1 MRARSLIAVAVLI
14 AAGAT
19 ACGSSSKSPAAVGA
33 TGTTTGST
41 SPAASG
47 APGGAPTTIKLSGSS
62 GSNFCQLARSDQA
75 AFSGPDLTNGSADLK
90 KEFQN
95 LGKALQDAANEAPS
109 AIKGDFETFI
119 TAFKPYLQA
128 LAAANY
134 DPTKLNT
141 AALKSLS
148 STQVDTASQHIEQYF
163 EQVCHIT
170 PPTT

>member
-1 MRARSLIAVAVLI
+1 MRARSLIAVAVFI
-14 AAGAT
+14 AVGAS
-19 ACGSSSKSPAAVGA
+19 ACGSSSKSPTAVGA
-33 TGTTTGST
+33 TGTTTTT
-41 SPAASG
+41 SPTASG

-75 AFSGPDLTNGSADLK
+75 AFSSPDLSNPANLK
-90 KEFQN
+90 KEYQN
-95 LGKALQDAANEAPS
+95 LGKALQDAANAAPS

-128 LAAANY
+128 LADANY
-134 DPTKLNT
+134 DFTKVNT
-141 AALKSLS
+141 DSLKAIS

-163 EQVCHIT
+163 EQVCHIS